1 MTDQDL
7 TFIYEVLKKIQAD
20 QADFRRDLNGRLGN
34 IELRLTAIEHHLAGL
49 IVGLPAYTDRMD
61 GFERRLARVER
72 RLELSD
78 ENP

>member
-1 MTDQDL
+1 MT
-7 TFIYEVLKKIQAD
+7 
-20 QADFRRDLNGRLGN
+20 NM
-34 IELRLTAIEHHLAGL
+34 ELRMTAMEHHLAAL

-61 GFERRLARVER
+61 DFERRLARVER